1 MQLWPRPPFDPERQP
16 RFIFIITPP
25 NSGSTALAQILN
37 TSPRTMLLRPNGEGQ
52 WLIPGMCEAD
62 RWNPDKEVDYE
73 SVRAVWLS
81 AYQEQQELN
90 PSICAVIEKSPPNM
104 VRLNRLI
111 ALFDHVTLL
120 ANNRDPY
127 ASCASILH
135 RLQDVSSLSL
145 DHRVSILEGLAGDWV
160 DRSRLI
166 AALLDVHGCPL
177 LTYEEFCADPSRVIS
192 VPGMP
197 LEVSSSISSS
207 DLVRVKDYAP
217 QPVMCYNQHQIS
229 LLSLVEIQAIGA
241 VLIGCLDLLDR
252 FGYRLLA

>member
-37 TSPRTMLLRPNGEGQ
+37 TSSRTMLLRPNGEGQ
-52 WLIPGMCEAD
+52 WLIPGMCEPD
-62 RWNPDKEVDYE
+62 RWNPDKEIDYE

-81 AYQEQQELN
+81 AYQTLHAMN
-90 PSICAVIEKSPPNM
+90 PSICGVIEKSPPNM
-104 VRLNRLI
+104 VRLDRLI
-111 ALFDHVTLL
+111 SLFDHVTLL

-135 RLQDVSSLSL
+135 RMRNAASFSPDQ
-145 DHRVSILEGLAGDWV
+145 RIGILEALAGDWV
-160 DRSRLI
+160 NRSRFI

-177 LTYEEFCADPSRVIS
+177 LTHEEFCADPSRVIS

-197 LEVSSSISSS
+197 LEVSASMSPSG
-207 DLVRVKDYAP
+207 LVHVKDYGP
-217 QPVMCYNQHQIS
+217 QPVMCHNQRQIS
-229 LLSLVEIQAIGA
+229 LLSLTEIQVIGT
-241 VLIGCLDLLDR
+241 VLANHPDLLDR
-252 FGYRLLA
+252 FGYHLMA